1 MCKIHSSEPKLGG
14 KYVLQPFVLGK
25 DLRVNMSCKTTILN
39 RKKILL
45 LTKKKIKM
53 PKPESVNPEKFKVIR
68 ILFNHNDFAVSYGT
82 WTPNKAKVIAMR
94 YNDGDDGA
102 GYPKVFGHPQWFI
115 VSEDISK
122 NILTGLLNN
131 PLLTTDEYLHILE
144 VLKTI

>member
-1 MCKIHSSEPKLGG
+1 VVRFDLYEWIFKTEMCKIHSSEPKLGG

-45 LTKKKIKM
+45 LTKKKINM

-82 WTPNKAKVIAMR
+82 WTPK
-94 YNDGDDGA
+94 
-102 GYPKVFGHPQWFI
+102 
-115 VSEDISK
+115 S
-122 NILTGLLNN
+122 
-131 PLLTTDEYLHILE
+131 
-144 VLKTI
+144 